1 MEVPPTV
8 AVLGLKDGFFNRKLQ
23 QNIGGGSQGQSGS
36 KIGGNSPLEAP
47 FKRAR
52 VKTCLLRNETA
63 HNIKFLQSHPPK
75 NMHTINPY
83 LTGLLQN
90 RPKPDVMWYWF
101 SQSENY

>member
-1 MEVPPTV
+1 MGGREGYENSNILWTLYKEVPPTV

-23 QNIGGGSQGQSGS
+23 QNIGGSSQGQSGS

-63 HNIKFLQSHPPK
+63 H
-75 NMHTINPY
+75 TI
-83 LTGLLQN
+83 
-90 RPKPDVMWYWF
+90 
-101 SQSENY
+101 

>member
-23 QNIGGGSQGQSGS
+23 QNIGGSNQGQSGS
-36 KIGGNSPLEAP
+36 KIGGIPLLEEP
-47 FKRAR
+47 FKRAS

-75 NMHTINPY
+75 HMHPHNKP
-83 LTGLLQN
+83 LLN
-90 RPKPDVMWYWF
+90 RIISK
-101 SQSENY
+101 ST